1 VADGWKPTNPIAEKL
16 STKPNL
22 LSKVESRLPK
32 GIDLNAATLDFKNFG
47 QFIAAVN
54 VSNNH
59 NIDFSQLKAAMTGT
73 TLTGTS
79 TGEAKLSLGQA
90 IQKLK
95 PGVESPETEAA
106 KALSNAEAEINTA
119 STAPVVST
127 APSKKGN
134 KKS

>member
-1 VADGWKPTNPIAEKL
+1 
-16 STKPNL
+16 
-22 LSKVESRLPK
+22 VESRLPK

-47 QFIAAVN
+47 QFVAAVN

-59 NIDFSQLKAAMTGT
+59 AIDFGQLKAAMTGT

-79 TGEAKLSLGQA
+79 TGDAKLSLGQA

-95 PGVESPETEAA
+95 PGVENPETEAA
-106 KALSNAEAEINTA
+106 KALSTAEAEITTT
-119 STAPVVST
+119 STAPVMST